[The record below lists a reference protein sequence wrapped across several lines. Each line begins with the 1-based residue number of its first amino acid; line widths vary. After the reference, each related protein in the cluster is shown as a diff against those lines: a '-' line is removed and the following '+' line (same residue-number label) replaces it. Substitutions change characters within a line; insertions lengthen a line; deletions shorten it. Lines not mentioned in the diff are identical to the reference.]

1 MSYERKQLRTKMK
14 SFNVNRKATMY
25 QGTSEEAVKCVQKMC
40 PSKIFPLNTMT
51 SGNAIEHFP

>member
-1 MSYERKQLRTKMK
+1 MSYERKKMRRK
-14 SFNVNRKATMY
+14 LKGFSVNGKATMY
-25 QGTSEEAVKCVQKMC
+25 QSTSEEAVKCVQKMC